1 MTTLSNATFEI
12 NGVID
17 TGDTILNN
25 LNELCSAG
33 GCWLSYDIAQGK
45 WAVVINKT
53 GTSVASFN
61 DTNIIGGINI
71 SSTGLTEL
79 YNSVEI
85 QFPHKDLNNEKDYIS
100 LSIASGSRYPNEQD
114 NILQIQTELLNN
126 PIQAELLASR
136 QLKQSRIDKV
146 IDFRTDFSKLGLKAG
161 DLIDVTNTPYNFT
174 NKVFRIISIQE
185 DDADDGVL
193 SLNIKALEYDADVY
207 STAGLTYNVRTLQ
220 TGITTL
226 NSNSAVKS
234 SNNQSAIIQGQPQI
248 FSFVTGYIK
257 LNDTSSQ
264 QTDLAWWGA
273 TGVDFDD
280 ATLYATGYGITLPYT
295 GRYKI
300 TYYLNCAAFF
310 NFTGNNANIPTTVRK
325 RFKIHLRNSAGK
337 IDTNSSIDQT
347 TVIKGEDL
355 LADMNLV
362 GTFYGTKGTAISFNF
377 NGKINFG
384 PTNAAAAGY
393 SGASAG
399 VYLAGDLF
407 YLGN

>member
-1 MTTLSNATFEI
+1 MSTLSNATFEI

-25 LNELCSAG
+25 LNELCSAA

-100 LSIASGSRYPNEQD
+100 LSIADGDRYPNEQE
-114 NILQIQTELLNN
+114 NILQIQTELLND

-161 DLIDVTNTPYNFT
+161 DLIDVTNTPYNFSS
-174 NKVFRIISIQE
+174 KVFRIISIQE

-193 SLNIKALEYDADVY
+193 SLSIKALEYNADVY

-226 NSNSAVKS
+226 SNNPAVKS
-234 SNNQSAIIQGQPQI
+234 SANQSAIIQGQPQI

-264 QTDLAWWGA
+264 QTDFGW
-273 TGVDFDD
+273 VQDFDD
-280 ATLYATGYGITLPYT
+280 ATLYASGYGITLPYT
-295 GRYKI
+295 GRYKV
-300 TYYLNCAAFF
+300 TYYLNCAAFW
-310 NFTGNNANIPTTVRK
+310 NYTGTTANLPTTVRK
-325 RFKIHLRNSAGK
+325 RFKMNIRNSAGR
-337 IDTNSSIDQT
+337 IDTNSLIDST
-347 TVIKGEDL
+347 TVLKGEDA

-362 GTFYGTKGTAISFNF
+362 GVFYGTKGTAISFNF
-377 NGKINFG
+377 NGKVNFG
-384 PTNAAAAGY
+384 PTSASAAGY

-399 VYLAGDLF
+399 VYLSGELF